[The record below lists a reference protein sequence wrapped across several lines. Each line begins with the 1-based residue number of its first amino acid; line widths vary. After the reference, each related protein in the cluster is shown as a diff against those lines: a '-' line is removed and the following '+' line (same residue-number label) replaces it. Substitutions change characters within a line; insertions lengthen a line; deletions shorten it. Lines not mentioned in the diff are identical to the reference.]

1 MNILHISDLHF
12 GSRHWEGNDK
22 ALLDKINSYPAD
34 IVINTGDSTSDG
46 LENEFEGAGNFLK
59 AITCENVI
67 SIIGNHDK
75 RNMRGHEFFRQYI
88 YNPEI
93 IYPLRPQLTTKK
105 NLFLDQKITKINEN
119 FTDLNFIK
127 TLFIDGESLLIIS
140 IDSNELYKDNGF
152 VEKELLSSIS
162 KQINQTRYDKILLLA
177 HHSILG
183 TDADPLK
190 NSLRLLDFVR
200 KHKIE
205 HVYCGHTHELDLR
218 RSTDLYHGH
227 TFTQYMCGTLS
238 SCNHKNDDNMFL
250 FYENWGTDQ
259 MHVYIVRI
267 FPEGNKLQ
275 FKEETVLYS

>member
-12 GSRHWEGNDK
+12 GPRHWEGNDN

-46 LENEFEGAGNFLK
+46 LENEFEMAGNFLE
-59 AITCENVI
+59 AITCENII

-88 YNPEI
+88 DDTEI

-105 NLFLDQKITKINEN
+105 NLFLDREIAKINEN

-127 TLFIDGESLLIIS
+127 TLYVDGESLLIIS
-140 IDSNELYKDNGF
+140 IDSNELYEDNGF
-152 VEKELLSSIS
+152 IEKELLRSVSRQIS
-162 KQINQTRYDKILLLA
+162 HTRYDKILLLT
-177 HHSILG
+177 HHSILT

-190 NSLRLLDFVR
+190 NSMCLLDFVR
-200 KHKIE
+200 EHKIE
-205 HVYCGHTHELDLR
+205 YVYCGHTHKLELGKF
-218 RSTDLYHGH
+218 TDLYHGH

-259 MHVYIVRI
+259 MHVRLVRI
-267 FPEGNKLQ
+267 FPEGNRLQ
-275 FKEETVLYS
+275 FKEETIF